1 MPPILSPEGTME
13 GTLSGQEPLWIQ
25 IWLQLKHT
33 HPPHPPHPRH
43 GELTAQ
49 LISVWADE
57 ARKLLYSALMLIL
70 TDLSLPAEPPA
81 HDR

>member
-25 IWLQLKHT
+25 IWLQLKH
-33 HPPHPPHPRH
+33 PPLPRH

-70 TDLSLPAEPPA
+70 PDLPLPAEPPA
-81 HDR
+81 HD